1 MKLNTMILNKSGKLS
16 GYWEFDKLAL
26 LGVTCKD
33 VIIDTDK
40 NIPIF
45 LDVDIDLNNL
55 SACAELCLDSEDISD
70 TLYND
75 NYFLIEEYDGILGI
89 LPNLSVNTP
98 VRDTSLNE
106 MVLALI
112 EFIAILYVFRYND

>member
-16 GYWEFDKLAL
+16 GFWEYEKLEL
-26 LGVTCKD
+26 LGVTFKD
-33 VIIDTDK
+33 VLIDTDK

-45 LDVDIDLNNL
+45 SDVDIDLNNL

-75 NYFLIEEYDGILGI
+75 NYPLIEEYDGILGI

-106 MVLALI
+106 LVLALI